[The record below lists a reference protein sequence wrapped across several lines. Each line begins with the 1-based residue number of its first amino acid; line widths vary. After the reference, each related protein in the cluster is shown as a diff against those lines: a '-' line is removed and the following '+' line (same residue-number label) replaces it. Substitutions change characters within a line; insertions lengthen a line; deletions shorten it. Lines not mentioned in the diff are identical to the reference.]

1 MSDAEA
7 RRARADALADAK
19 AHWSAASKV
28 QAAKLALGEGDV
40 GVVRTIASS
49 DLVAD
54 PANPKNAIL
63 LRGARDST
71 YVLDAGMKLA
81 KLFVED
87 CRRCVVRV
95 RGVVVTQHAEVYGCE
110 DVLLALDAPV
120 ATVQVDGCRGA
131 EIAYPD
137 KSDVGAV
144 VHATCASLRI
154 TYPTTA
160 AEETT
165 EEHRNR
171 KEDVAPAESDAPS
184 AAAFAF
190 ASDAREALG
199 APFAAARHT
208 TSHNLVTA
216 QARADAVDAAAKSAS
231 ERHGEISQ
239 YVTRL
244 LERADASERVVTTER
259 VVRDKDEYPTTVRE
273 MRAARRPSAAA
284 GDASAEGGLGG
295 SKGSETSEASETLE
309 DTASARAEGRKARG
323 NDAFKIGEFAQALA
337 HYTQA
342 LDLAPAHPAALA
354 NRAACFL
361 KLGEHEKALAD
372 AEACVEA
379 SPGFV
384 KGWFRKGL
392 SLHALGRHGEAV
404 LALGEAERL
413 DPRNAQV
420 KEALRMAAFKARQQP
435 RED

>member
-110 DVLLALDAPV
+110 DVLLALDAPL

-165 EEHRNR
+165 SGRAAEEDNRNR
-171 KEDVAPAESDAPS
+171 TEDAPS

-190 ASDAREALG
+190 ARGRRRRGGEKRVG
-199 APFAAARHT
+199 APRRNLAVRHAAPRMLRRLRAR
-208 TSHNLVTA
+208 
-216 QARADAVDAAAKSAS
+216 
-231 ERHGEISQ
+231 RHH
-239 YVTRL
+239 R
-244 LERADASERVVTTER
+244 
-259 VVRDKDEYPTTVRE
+259 
-273 MRAARRPSAAA
+273 ARRP
-284 GDASAEGGLGG
+284 G
-295 SKGSETSEASETLE
+295 
-309 DTASARAEGRKARG
+309 
-323 NDAFKIGEFAQALA
+323 
-337 HYTQA
+337 
-342 LDLAPAHPAALA
+342 
-354 NRAACFL
+354 
-361 KLGEHEKALAD
+361 
-372 AEACVEA
+372 
-379 SPGFV
+379 
-384 KGWFRKGL
+384 
-392 SLHALGRHGEAV
+392 
-404 LALGEAERL
+404 
-413 DPRNAQV
+413 
-420 KEALRMAAFKARQQP
+420 
-435 RED
+435 

>member
-208 TSHNLVTA
+208 TSHDLVAA

-244 LERADASERVVTTER
+244 LGCSDASERVVTTER

-273 MRAARRPSAAA
+273 MRAARRLSGA
-284 GDASAEGGLGG
+284 GDESAEGLGA
-295 SKGSETSEASETLE
+295 SKGSETSDTL
-309 DTASARAEGRKARG
+309 DTASARADGRKARG

-342 LDLAPAHPAALA
+342 LDLAPAHPAVLA

-372 AEACVEA
+372 AAACVEA

-435 RED
+435 RDD

>member
-208 TSHNLVTA
+208 ASHDLVAA

-244 LERADASERVVTTER
+244 LERSDAPERVVTTER

-273 MRAARRPSAAA
+273 MRATRRLSAA
-284 GDASAEGGLGG
+284 GDESAEGLGA
-295 SKGSETSEASETLE
+295 SKGSETSETLE

-435 RED
+435 RDD